1 MSEQQPKQNKWSDD
15 IQAWLKRALAW
26 MKRSAKQLKLKT
38 IKVSKAWRE
47 TGWPRIKSATKS
59 LFRSVSATFQDVKK
73 RASKDYREQ
82 QKKQQLSDIRSQYDK
97 ETDDPT
103 LSHTAFDAASQDR
116 DAFKDHS
123 VPLETDVSTVNNA
136 VEDNSLRDFDP
147 LAAEDTQAADEKK
160 DAKAILTSAADTV
173 KQSLT
178 GFGTQLK
185 SGFNRRKQESS
196 RYKPYQYK
204 GIQSRLMRHGRQK
217 VYRLKG
223 YTTVARVNRKRRREY
238 MKRQRNIL
246 LLTTL
251 FLVILIIIFMWI
263 DPVPKIQNLL
273 HDIGFINRLNETP

>member
-15 IQAWLKRALAW
+15 LQAWLKRALAW

-38 IKVSKAWRE
+38 IEVSKTWRE

-59 LFRSVSATFQDVKK
+59 FFRSVSATFQDVKK
-73 RASKDYREQ
+73 KGSKDYKEQ
-82 QKKQQLSDIRSQYDK
+82 QKKQERSDLRSQYDK
-97 ETDDPT
+97 EVDRPT
-103 LSHTAFDAASQDR
+103 LNQTAFTAELEDSDGIKQR
-116 DAFKDHS
+116 S
-123 VPLETDVSTVNNA
+123 VPQEVDVSTTIRSA
-136 VEDNSLRDFDP
+136 EDSSLRDFDP
-147 LAAEDTQAADEKK
+147 LAAEDDQQEGEKK
-160 DAKAILTSAADTV
+160 DAKAMLTSAADTV

-178 GFGTQLK
+178 AFGTQLK
-185 SGFNRRKQESS
+185 SGLNRRKQESS

-238 MKRQRNIL
+238 MKRQRNVL
-246 LLTTL
+246 LLTAL

-273 HDIGFINRLNETP
+273 HDIGFINRLNEAP